1 MSEAIENLSVI
12 LLTLRKKLLVI
23 AAVLFTGIV
32 ISFQFTG
39 PVIERMKNDLL
50 PEGAKLVYISPLEVM
65 MLQLKLSMIIGLL
78 ITLPFVAFY
87 VYRAISKRY
96 SVKIPITIGKAQ
108 FIFLSFAVIFMFA
121 LGASYAYFFMLPLFL
136 KFLYLD
142 AADSGVTATYSI
154 FKFISFIATTVAIFG
169 LVFELPIVLTFLTRN
184 GFVKY
189 NTLVTYRKH
198 IYVLLLLIAAVVTP
212 GADILSQMMVA
223 IPMVIFFE
231 ISMVIVRVLGV
242 KSRISHADSSTSTTS
257 ILRRS

>member
-23 AAVLFTGIV
+23 TAVLFTGIIV
-32 ISFQFTG
+32 SFQFTG

-50 PEGAKLVYISPLEVM
+50 PEGAKLVYLAPLEVM
-65 MLQLKLSMIIGLL
+65 MLQLKLSIIIGLL
-78 ITLPFVAFY
+78 ITLPFIAFY
-87 VYRAISKRY
+87 IYRAISRRY
-96 SVKIPITIGKAQ
+96 SVKIPINIGKGQ
-108 FIFLSFAVIFMFA
+108 FIFLSLAVVVMFA

-136 KFLYLD
+136 KFLYMD
-142 AADSGVTATYSI
+142 AAESGVSATYSI

-198 IYVLLLLIAAVVTP
+198 IYVLIMLIAAVVTP
-212 GADILSQMMVA
+212 GADVFSQLMVA
-223 IPMVIFFE
+223 IPMIIFFE
-231 ISMVIVRVLGV
+231 ISMVIVRILGV
-242 KSRISHADSSTSTTS
+242 KSSISRADSSTPATS
-257 ILRRS
+257 VLRRS